1 MVKVTGDD
9 IRVLAQTEGEDAV
22 LILVDGRL
30 RVVRD
35 GEEAP
40 RGRVVYRKV
49 DLLTESGVEV
59 TESEAEVLAGGLTA
73 RLRGTERR

>member
-49 DLLTESGVEV
+49 DLLAESGVEV

-73 RLRGTERR
+73 RLRRTEPR